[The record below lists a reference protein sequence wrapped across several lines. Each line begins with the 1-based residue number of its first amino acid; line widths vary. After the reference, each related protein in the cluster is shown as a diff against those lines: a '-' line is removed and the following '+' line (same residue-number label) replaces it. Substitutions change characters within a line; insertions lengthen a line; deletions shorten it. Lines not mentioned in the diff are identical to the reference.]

1 MYIYFTC
8 SYFSTETK
16 HLFGIKRAHLH
27 LILCNTLFLIM
38 IQESKPSLSLNIKS
52 MWWNA
57 KSALSRQKQN
67 KVQIPSS
74 CTNQT
79 KNYDNLQK
87 SKLRHIRMKYSL
99 KLSKSA
105 AVG

>member
-1 MYIYFTC
+1 
-8 SYFSTETK
+8 
-16 HLFGIKRAHLH
+16 
-27 LILCNTLFLIM
+27 
-38 IQESKPSLSLNIKS
+38 

-105 AVG
+105 AVGRTSEFNNKPFTTEQCIVSADCVAP